1 MTGTVNYTPFQEILN
16 FKGFKIETPDERNK
30 NEDEKMRVM
39 IKGMRAKM
47 RAGTV
52 KTLRRQAILSQ
63 RKNSKVFLSSI
74 QIKL

>member
-1 MTGTVNYTPFQEILN
+1 MLMLSCPHNIFSRKI
-16 FKGFKIETPDERNK
+16 KIETPDERNK

>member
-1 MTGTVNYTPFQEILN
+1 M
-16 FKGFKIETPDERNK
+16 KGIRMKMK
-30 NEDEKMRVM
+30 KMRVM